1 MTVKFKMVGKKIKK
15 KNGKTFYFATAAPQG
30 ELDLAGLAKHMSL
43 HNTPYSKGQIQGVLQ
58 DFVGCLSEILQNG
71 YKVKL
76 NELGTFKIGMSATQA
91 ARPAEFEASKNIRG
105 FHLLCNTSP
114 CKSAFRRALGTPQIS
129 QFPLYNVNRKKDQ
142 TPAAQ
147 PHNP

>member
-15 KNGKTFYFATAAPQG
+15 KNGKTFYFATAAPQA
-30 ELDLAGLAKHMSL
+30 ELDLAGLAKHMSM
-43 HNTPYSKGQIQGVLQ
+43 HNTPYSRGQIQGVLQ

-76 NELGTFKIGMSATQA
+76 NELGTFKIGMA
-91 ARPAEFEASKNIRG
+91 ASQVAKPADFDSKQIRG

-114 CKSAFRRALGTPQIS
+114 CKAAFKRALGTPQIS
-129 QFPLYNVNRKKDQ
+129 QLPKYNVDRKKTE
-142 TPAAQ
+142 TPADQ
-147 PHNP
+147 PKNP

>member
-30 ELDLAGLAKHMSL
+30 ELDLAGLAKHMSM

-76 NELGTFKIGMSATQA
+76 NEPPSQLTLNLQKISRAFTCSAILRPARPPSA
-91 ARPAEFEASKNIRG
+91 ARLARHRYRSCP
-105 FHLLCNTSP
+105 CTTST
-114 CKSAFRRALGTPQIS
+114 ARRVKPLPIS
-129 QFPLYNVNRKKDQ
+129 RRILNF
-142 TPAAQ
+142 
-147 PHNP
+147 